1 MLNRKIP
8 PPIHPITQLSLP
20 RPEQRLLS
28 NGIPVFLL
36 NFPKTEIL
44 RLEVVFRVG
53 RPEETKRLVSRATA
67 RLLRD
72 GTARRTAAEIAEH
85 IDFFGG
91 TFATPPGVD
100 TSSFLLLSQKKY
112 LPELLPVFA
121 EALQEP
127 IFPETELQNFQR
139 TGIADLTVELEKPE
153 VVAYRKITE
162 LIFGESHPYGY
173 NSEQADYEALTSNDL
188 RQFFEKWYTPAN
200 CQIFIAGNIGE
211 AEIESLDQ
219 FFGKNKRV
227 GSVGVTLSH
236 PDTPAKPA
244 KLKIPHRDSMQKAIK
259 IGRQL
264 FTKQHP
270 DFAGVFVLNTILGGY
285 FGSRLMTNIREKRG
299 YTYNIYSSADT
310 MLQDGCLYIAS
321 EVNAAA
327 APKALREIYKELKKL
342 REQPVPD
349 DELAM
354 VKNYLLGTLLT
365 SLDGAMNISEVVRGM
380 VVEGISHEDFDRFV
394 QTILNITPAKIQHL
408 AQKYLQEKDF
418 WEVVVG

>member
-8 PPIHPITQLSLP
+8 PPIHPITQLTLP
-20 RPEQRLLS
+20 KPVVRRLS
-28 NGIPVFLL
+28 NGIPAHVL

-44 RLEVVFRVG
+44 RLEIVWRVG

-72 GTARRTAAEIAEH
+72 GTKKLSAAQIAEH

-91 TFATPPGVD
+91 TFGSVPSLDSA
-100 TSSFLLLSQKKY
+100 SFLLLSQKKY

-127 IFPETELQNFQR
+127 IFPETELGNFRR
-139 TGIADLTVELEKPE
+139 TGIADLQIELEKPE

-173 NSEQADYEALTSNDL
+173 NSEQADYEALTVNDL

-200 CQIFIAGNIGE
+200 CQIFISGNIND
-211 AEIESLDQ
+211 ADLDLLDQ
-219 FFGKNKRV
+219 FFGKNKRQ
-227 GSVGVTLSH
+227 GSQPQSITRVETA
-236 PDTPAKPA
+236 PPA

-259 IGRQL
+259 IGRRL

-285 FGSRLMTNIREKRG
+285 FGSRLMTNIREKKG

-321 EVNAAA
+321 EVNADAA
-327 APKALREIYKELKKL
+327 AKAVREIYKEMRKL
-342 REQPVPD
+342 RDQPVPD
-349 DELAM
+349 DELSM

-365 SLDGAMNISEVVRGM
+365 SLDGPMNISEVVRSLILENLPPDSFE
-380 VVEGISHEDFDRFV
+380 VFV
-394 QTILNITPAKIQHL
+394 QKILHITSDELQSL
-408 AQKYLQEKDF
+408 ANQYLRQEDF
-418 WEVVVG
+418 WEIVVG